1 MQLRHVIII
10 IFILLSLFA
19 EYGIWNVTNSYELVV
34 GFFVYSI
41 PTSGLLLVLSIFS
54 RKKDIGWQRML
65 SITGIITSSILLLIS
80 IFFTIYRFI
89 EYYA

>member
-1 MQLRHVIII
+1 
-10 IFILLSLFA
+10 
-19 EYGIWNVTNSYELVV
+19 
-34 GFFVYSI
+34 
-41 PTSGLLLVLSIFS
+41 
-54 RKKDIGWQRML
+54 ML